1 MSSNQFVIK
10 TKRGT
15 QFVSCGDAMKKQNL
29 FEVADGA
36 DLGDALTMV
45 SNFLDMVHDPIFNGA
60 AGVEPLRDNPA
71 YLVLHAIESAK
82 AVIDSLISAI
92 EDLEYAVSGQGEQ

>member
-1 MSSNQFVIK
+1 MSNQLLTLK

-15 QFVSCGDAMKKQNL
+15 QFVSCGDVMKKQNL

-36 DLGDALTMV
+36 DLGDALTMA

-60 AGVEPLRDNPA
+60 VGVEPLKDNPA
-71 YLVLHAIESAK
+71 FLVLHAIESAK
-82 AVIDSLISAI
+82 AVIDSLVSAV
-92 EDLEYAVSGQGEQ
+92 EDLEYAAKDGGEQ